1 MSEEKDLE
9 KTEFVDSN
17 AEAENGEKEAN
28 AVEESVNPVEET
40 KEVETTEVKEDANIQ
55 AQADE
60 SDDQTG
66 ELIGETPVAQEMP
79 QNVFVPEN
87 MEGVAPAIPADKP
100 KKVKKPLSKGAIAGI
115 VAGGVA
121 LVAAIVCGIIF
132 LPKLFKPA
140 KDVVIDAAKET
151 FTFTEEKSYV
161 EELVDVNTM
170 VDTYYAEGGSVNY
183 ELTIDSIAGE
193 EAFSGLTLSV
203 DDNYDPVNE
212 LANATI
218 ALLYNDFDLL
228 TVNSAIDSENM
239 YFMLANAAETYF
251 SLPNEEPFIS
261 LQNSPLGQEMGLTD
275 APSYNMDF
283 FAYGKDEEVE
293 VNSDYVDAATGLWDS
308 AVFEKQKGKAKV
320 TVNGKDVTT
329 KEYYITISE
338 EDIKESLESAIDGMV
353 SYITSDQSL
362 LDQMQMDAATLQMY
376 VGFIKPEL
384 LSMFNDDLVIKV
396 YIKKDKIVKIT
407 NNYTISYG
415 GYDITTDF
423 YVDIDDKDMSGAL
436 KLNAAGD
443 EVGIVVDIKDVY
455 GNANGSITAYAGEEE
470 IVCEFESTIEDT
482 DSKESQAVTGFV
494 YYEDTTI
501 LSFATDEQI
510 SKDDDTF
517 SINVE
522 CVLIDGDTEVPCNIL
537 VEGGYADVEAGKK
550 YTMNFDTIDVSVM
563 EQQMVSMSGSY
574 TLDTTK
580 VEATAVDA
588 SQVCDLTTA
597 TTEDIENIV
606 MDNQNK
612 IINWI
617 KDIFLET
624 GEFGELL
631 DEYLFDGEIS
641 SYLQFF

>member
-1 MSEEKDLE
+1 
-9 KTEFVDSN
+9 
-17 AEAENGEKEAN
+17 
-28 AVEESVNPVEET
+28 
-40 KEVETTEVKEDANIQ
+40 
-55 AQADE
+55 
-60 SDDQTG
+60 
-66 ELIGETPVAQEMP
+66 
-79 QNVFVPEN
+79 
-87 MEGVAPAIPADKP
+87 
-100 KKVKKPLSKGAIAGI
+100 
-115 VAGGVA
+115 
-121 LVAAIVCGIIF
+121 
-132 LPKLFKPA
+132 
-140 KDVVIDAAKET
+140 
-151 FTFTEEKSYV
+151 
-161 EELVDVNTM
+161 
-170 VDTYYAEGGSVNY
+170 
-183 ELTIDSIAGE
+183 
-193 EAFSGLTLSV
+193 
-203 DDNYDPVNE
+203 
-212 LANATI
+212 
-218 ALLYNDFDLL
+218 
-228 TVNSAIDSENM
+228 
-239 YFMLANAAETYF
+239 
-251 SLPNEEPFIS
+251 
-261 LQNSPLGQEMGLTD
+261 
-275 APSYNMDF
+275 
-283 FAYGKDEEVE
+283 
-293 VNSDYVDAATGLWDS
+293 
-308 AVFEKQKGKAKV
+308 
-320 TVNGKDVTT
+320 
-329 KEYYITISE
+329 
-338 EDIKESLESAIDGMV
+338 
-353 SYITSDQSL
+353 
-362 LDQMQMDAATLQMY
+362 MQMYAATLQMY

-436 KLNAAGD
+436 MLNAAGD

-482 DSKESQAVTGFV
+482 DSKESQVVTGFV

>member
-1 MSEEKDLE
+1 MSDEKDLE
-9 KTEFVDSN
+9 KTELVQSD
-17 AEAENGEKEAN
+17 AEVEKGEEAAKTEDTAE
-28 AVEESVNPVEET
+28 SVEET
-40 KEVETTEVKEDANIQ
+40 EVKAETEETEKVEEDKTVEEK
-55 AQADE
+55 ADD

-66 ELIGETPVAQEMP
+66 ELIGETPVAQ
-79 QNVFVPEN
+79 NVFIPEN
-87 MEGVAPAIPADKP
+87 TDDVAPAVQTEKP
-100 KKVKKPLSKGAIAGI
+100 KKAKKPLSKGAITGI
-115 VAGGVA
+115 VAGGIA

-151 FTFTEEKSYV
+151 FTFAEEKSYA
-161 EELVDVNTM
+161 EELVDTDTM
-170 VDTYYAEGGSVNY
+170 VETYYEEGGSVNY

-193 EAFSGLTLSV
+193 DAFSGLTLSV

-218 ALLYNDFDLL
+218 SLLYNDVDLL
-228 TVNSAIDSENM
+228 TVNSAVDSENM
-239 YFMLANAAETYF
+239 YFMLANFAETYF
-251 SLPNEEPFIS
+251 SLPTEEPLIS
-261 LQNSPLGQEMGLTD
+261 LQNAPLGQEMGLTG

-283 FAYGKDEEVE
+283 FSYGEESVD
-293 VNSDYVDAATGLWDS
+293 VNSDYVDAAAGIWDS

-338 EDIKESLESAIDGMV
+338 EDIKASVESVIDGFIG
-353 SYITSDQSL
+353 YLTADQAL
-362 LDQMQMDAATLQMY
+362 LDEMQMDAATLEMY
-376 VGFIKPEL
+376 AGFIKPEL
-384 LSMFNDDLVIKV
+384 LSMINEDLVIKV

-407 NNYTISYG
+407 NSYTISYG

-423 YVDIDDKDMSGAL
+423 YVDIDDEDMSGAL
-436 KLNAAGD
+436 KLNVAGE

-455 GNANGSITAYAGEEE
+455 GNANGSITAYAMDEE

-482 DSKESQAVTGFV
+482 DSKESQVITGFV
-494 YYEDTTI
+494 YYDDTTI
-501 LSFATDEQI
+501 MSFASDEQI

-522 CVLIDGDTEVPCNIL
+522 CVLMDGDTEVPCNVL
-537 VEGGYADVEAGKK
+537 VEGGYEDVETGKK
-550 YTMNFDTIDVSVM
+550 YTVNFDTIDISVM
-563 EQQMVSMSGSY
+563 GEQMLTMSGSY

-597 TTEDIENIV
+597 TTEDLENIV

-617 KDIFLET
+617 KDIFMET
-624 GEFGELL
+624 GAFGELL

-641 SYLQFF
+641 SFLQFF

>member
-9 KTEFVDSN
+9 KTELVQSDV
-17 AEAENGEKEAN
+17 EAEKGENETVKTEKTVEN
-28 AVEESVNPVEET
+28 VEE
-40 KEVETTEVKEDANIQ
+40 TEVKETEKVEEDKTVEEKP
-55 AQADE
+55 DD

-79 QNVFVPEN
+79 QNASVPEN
-87 MEGVAPAIPADKP
+87 MGGVAPAIPADKP

-121 LVAAIVCGIIF
+121 LVAAVVCGIIF

-151 FTFTEEKSYV
+151 FTFTDEKSYV
-161 EELVDVNTM
+161 EELVDVDTI

-218 ALLYNDFDLL
+218 ALLYNDVDLL

-251 SLPNEEPFIS
+251 SLPTEEPFIA
-261 LQNSPLGQEMGLTD
+261 LQNSPLGQEMGLTG
-275 APSYNMDF
+275 APSYNFDF
-283 FAYGKDEEVE
+283 FSYGNEEVE
-293 VNSDYVDAATGLWDS
+293 VNSDYVDAVAGIWDS

-338 EDIKESLESAIDGMV
+338 EDIKASIESAIDGFIAYV
-353 SYITSDQSL
+353 TADQAM
-362 LDQMQMDAATLQMY
+362 LDEMQMDAATVEMY
-376 VGFIKPEL
+376 AGFIKPEL
-384 LSMFNDDLVIKV
+384 LSMFNEDLVIKV

-443 EVGIVVDIKDVY
+443 EVGILVDVKDVY
-455 GNANGSITAYAGEEE
+455 GNANGSITAYAGDEEM
-470 IVCEFESTIEDT
+470 VCEFESTIEDT
-482 DSKESQAVTGFV
+482 DSEESQVITGSVF
-494 YYEDTTI
+494 YDDTAIIT
-501 LSFATDEQI
+501 FATEELI

-522 CVLIDGDTEVPCNIL
+522 CSVIDGDTEVPCNIL

-550 YTMNFDTIDVSVM
+550 YTVNFDTIDVSVM
-563 EQQMVSMSGSY
+563 DEQMVTMSGSY
-574 TLDTTK
+574 TIDTTE
-580 VEATAVDA
+580 VNAVTVDS
-588 SQVCDLTTA
+588 SQVCDLTSA
-597 TTEDIENIV
+597 SVEDIENIV

-612 IINWI
+612 IINWV
-617 KDIFLET
+617 KDIILET

-631 DEYLFDGEIS
+631 DEYLFDGELS